1 MVAETESLDDLVK
14 EKSIRFVGM
23 GSGAAA
29 LALPATAALSLCAFS
44 YLVSWAAKRDEIREI
59 IIIPET
65 VLEVFVTVGWWSAFV
80 GLALLTLLIFLSFYP
95 LRAIRLWFPT
105 EKNRSVRRTGLRAV
119 RRWKRLA
126 RASFTP
132 VKSARRERVYP
143 GLRSAK
149 VDGGHLVL
157 RLRLPEDRVPGTREK
172 WLDLAANELKSELRV
187 RAVQVGNL
195 DGRHATLVVT
205 VRDLTEEAR
214 GVEL

>member
-14 EKSIRFVGM
+14 EKSIRFAGM
-23 GSGAAA
+23 GSGASFLAIPAAAA
-29 LALPATAALSLCAFS
+29 LGVGGIS
-44 YLVSWAAKRDEIREI
+44 YLVSWAARRDEIREI
-59 IIIPET
+59 ITIPDT
-65 VLEVFVTVGWWSAFV
+65 VLDVFGTVGWWA
-80 GLALLTLLIFLSFYP
+80 GIAALALFTLLILLSIYP
-95 LRAIRLWFPT
+95 LRAFRLWFPT
-105 EKNRSVRRTGLRAV
+105 EKNRSVRRTGLRAA

-126 RASFTP
+126 RASFSP
-132 VKSARRERVYP
+132 VRSADRARVYP

-172 WLDLAANELKSELRV
+172 WLETAANELKSELRV
-187 RAVQVGNL
+187 RAVQVGKL
-195 DGRHATLVVT
+195 DGRYASFFVI